1 MPLHPKK
8 STTVRPDAPTP
19 AAEMSDLSGIGS
31 SIDEDY
37 ELIHLE
43 MADALELEFIFSSRV
58 PVSERLTASLQA
70 GTTVDDIA
78 LRNAALRSSEET
90 LFSPIHLQR
99 TGVQYDPQAPNAM
112 APSGLRDV
120 AGTPLTS
127 PPVGSHPQR
136 MAANELSYSDD
147 LLSSPDENHRP
158 LNHVTPE
165 FDSIHQIT
173 RIPPTPAT
181 LGLPTLSV
189 GPPASILGA
198 LPGVPRTP
206 DPEEFQV
213 DIAMPRHMPAF
224 SWTLDIAELAGPRLT
239 TTTTAFTPQ
248 SAPPVLQRLPADPP
262 PDESAR
268 AQDEHASR
276 QALADGQTLA
286 GERLRLVWLE
296 ASLDHVRASALSWL
310 ETPLHSSDLFDALGA
325 HLFPQRDPTTATV
338 SNDTGGE
345 PGSDD
350 EPVEVVGSP
359 DPFAM

>member
-58 PVSERLTASLQA
+58 PVAQRFTAPRQA
-70 GTTVDDIA
+70 STTVDDSA
-78 LRNAALRSSEET
+78 LRDADLRSSEEA

-99 TGVQYDPQAPNAM
+99 AGVQYDPQAPNAM

-127 PPVGSHPQR
+127 PPVGSHTQR

-147 LLSSPDENHRP
+147 LLSSPDENHPP
-158 LNHVTPE
+158 LHHVTPE

-181 LGLPTLSV
+181 LSLPAVSV
-189 GPPASILGA
+189 GPVASILGS

-224 SWTLDIAELAGPRLT
+224 SWTLDIAELAGPQR
-239 TTTTAFTPQ
+239 TTTAFTPQ
-248 SAPPVLQRLPADPP
+248 GTPRVLQRLPADPP
-262 PDESAR
+262 EDESAR

-276 QALADGQTLA
+276 QTLADAQTLA
-286 GERLRLVWLE
+286 DDRLRLVWLE
-296 ASLDHVRASALSWL
+296 ASLDHVRAIALSSL
-310 ETPLHSSDLFDALGA
+310 ETPLHRSDLFDAPGA
-325 HLFPQRDPTTATV
+325 RLLQQPDPTTATV
-338 SNDTGGE
+338 SNDTGN
-345 PGSDD
+345 DD